1 MDKSLAPVPHEKTT
15 GKSYWDIVWK
25 QFKKKTSAVISVWI
39 ILFFFFIAIFAPLIA
54 NNNPLAIYTSY
65 GEFYKDSY
73 ASWEKTHEKLLSSI
87 LNQKSLMESQKKA
100 QIQFDVLKK
109 KVYLINK
116 KKDELKNKYEKTKG
130 KITELEEAIEKLS
143 KNTSSRSSTEK
154 DKDVLIQ
161 RKLVLENKR
170 KVLGRQEKDLAK
182 ERVKKLVK
190 KDGANILLIQ
200 LKSQLDYGK
209 MENLVLDSLKALKFP
224 VSDETASQIDKY
236 IEQYDAFFSGIT
248 LEKGG
253 LNQSAKD
260 QVKQEMDKLHGLV
273 AGQLTFSNIRN
284 HLVRKLTFPA
294 FRSLSSL
301 DITFMILFL
310 ILVASPLINKL
321 LTLFIHDLA
330 RQKRL
335 KRYIIFGLLGV
346 FAFVLIINPSRP
358 FIPTDYKKLFI
369 SNIEKTRSVTSIKG
383 QASPASQSEE
393 DYAIFPPVPYGF
405 NENFSGDRYESPFSA
420 TGSQHLLG
428 TDNTGRDVLS
438 RMIWGARISLSVG
451 FVAVSIYVFI
461 GVFFGAV
468 AGYFGGKIDIV
479 ISRFIEIVICF
490 PSFFLILTIIAF
502 VGPSIT
508 NIMIVIGFTSWPGVA
523 RLTRGEFLKLRNQDF
538 VMAAKSLG
546 VPDFKIIF
554 KHILPNALTPVLV
567 SATFGIASAMLIEAS
582 LSYLGFGVREPFPSW
597 GQMISVGQSNV
608 LTHWWLSLIPG
619 IAIFISVTTYNLV
632 GDALR
637 EAIDPRLKE

>member
-1 MDKSLAPVPHEKTT
+1 MDQSLNTVPHEKKT

-25 QFKKKTSAVISVWI
+25 QFKKKKSAVISVWI

-54 NNNPLAIYTSY
+54 NNKPLAIYTSY
-65 GEFYKDSY
+65 GEFYKYSY

-87 LNQKSLMESQKKA
+87 LNQKSLMESQEKA
-100 QIQFDVLKK
+100 QKQFDLLKK
-109 KVYLINK
+109 EIHTISK
-116 KKDELKNKYEKTKG
+116 KKDELKNKYEKVREE
-130 KITELEEAIEKLS
+130 IVDLEEKIEKLS
-143 KNTSSRSSTEK
+143 KDPSSLSSTERNK
-154 DKDVLIQ
+154 DILVQK
-161 RKLVLENKR
+161 KLPLEEDR
-170 KVLGRQEKDLAK
+170 KVLGRQEKDVAK
-182 ERVKKLVK
+182 ERVKKLVE
-190 KDGANILLIQ
+190 KDGVNIRLIQ
-200 LKSQLDYGK
+200 LKSQLDYEK

-224 VSDETASQIDKY
+224 ISNEIASQIDKY
-236 IEQYDAFFSGIT
+236 IEQYDDFFSSLT
-248 LEKGG
+248 LKGG
-253 LNQSAKD
+253 GLDQVAKD
-260 QVKQEMDKLHGLV
+260 QVKQAMNKLYSLV
-273 AGQLTFSNIRN
+273 TGQLEFSNVRN
-284 HLVRKLTFPA
+284 HLVRKLTYPA

-310 ILVASPLINKL
+310 ILLASPFINKL
-321 LTLFIHDLA
+321 LAFIVHDLT

-346 FAFVLIINPSRP
+346 FTLVLIINPSRP

-369 SNIEKTRSVTSIKG
+369 SNIEKTKGATGVKVQINSI
-383 QASPASQSEE
+383 SQSEE

-405 NENFSGDRYESPFSA
+405 NENFAGDRYESPFSA
-420 TGSQHLLG
+420 TGSRHLLG
-428 TDNTGRDVLS
+428 TDDTGRDVLS

-468 AGYFGGKIDIV
+468 AGYFGGKIDIL

-608 LTHWWLSLIPG
+608 LTHWWLSLVPG

>member
-1 MDKSLAPVPHEKTT
+1 MDKSLDTFPRKEKI

-25 QFKKKTSAVISVWI
+25 QFTKKTSAVISVWI

-54 NNNPLAIYTSY
+54 NDKPLAIYTSY
-65 GEFYKDSY
+65 GEFYKYSY

-87 LNQKSLMESQKKA
+87 LNQKGLMESQKKA
-100 QIQFDVLKK
+100 QKQFDVLKK
-109 KVYLINK
+109 KVYTISK
-116 KKDELKNKYEKTKG
+116 KKDDLKNKYEEVREQ
-130 KITELEEAIEKLS
+130 ITELEEEIEKFS
-143 KNTSSRSSTEK
+143 KKASNHPSTEK
-154 DKDVLIQ
+154 DKDALIQ
-161 RKLVLENKR
+161 RKLVLEKKR
-170 KVLGRQEKDLAK
+170 KVLGGQEKDVAK
-182 ERVKKLVK
+182 ERVKKLVE
-190 KDGANILLIQ
+190 KDGVNIRLIQ
-200 LKSQLDYGK
+200 LKSRLDYEK

-224 VSDETASQIDKY
+224 VSDEIASQIDKY
-236 IEQYDAFFSGIT
+236 IELYDDFFSSLT
-248 LEKGG
+248 LKGG
-253 LNQSAKD
+253 GLDQVAKD
-260 QVKQEMDKLHGLV
+260 QVKQAMDKLYSLV
-273 AGQLTFSNIRN
+273 AGQLEFSNVRDR
-284 HLVRKLTFPA
+284 LVRKLTYPA

-301 DITFMILFL
+301 DITFMLLFF
-310 ILVASPLINKL
+310 ILVVSPFINKL
-321 LTLFIHDLA
+321 LAFIVHDLA
-330 RQKRL
+330 KEKRL
-335 KRYIIFGLLGV
+335 RRYVILGLLGV
-346 FAFVLIINPSRP
+346 FALVLIVNPSRP
-358 FIPTDYKKLFI
+358 FIPTDYKKLLI
-369 SNIEKTRSVTSIKG
+369 SNIEKTQEDPGTKNHKRLISLSKG
-383 QASPASQSEE
+383 

-405 NENFSGDRYESPFSA
+405 NENFAGNRYESPFSA
-420 TGSQHLLG
+420 TGPRHLLG
-428 TDNTGRDVLS
+428 TDDTGRDVLS

-468 AGYFGGKIDIV
+468 AGYFGGKVDII
-479 ISRFIEIVICF
+479 ISRVIEIVICF

-608 LTHWWLSLIPG
+608 LTHWWLSLVPG